1 LGRKTNL
8 PFLYEKLMGLLEGDS
23 EWGKTDTDRTTRT
36 ISLKYKLSKNDLE
49 ICMTE
54 LQKMNH
60 ITLKKSH
67 NGPTSIFINRRGI
80 S

>member
-1 LGRKTNL
+1 MGRKTNL

-23 EWGKTDTDRTTRT
+23 EWGKTDTGRTNRT
-36 ISLKYKLSKNDLE
+36 ISLKYKLSKDDLE
-49 ICMTE
+49 ICMEE
-54 LQKMNH
+54 LQQMDR

-67 NGPTSIFINRRGI
+67 NGPTSIFINRHKV